1 MSRALL
7 FRGRIAGWGTTSGTR
22 VVVGRWDVSPFGA
35 FADVMVER
43 PDGERVLL
51 APTAE
56 VAALVASTYTFD
68 RVEVVPVS
76 VTDEAG
82 TGAPPSG
89 AAGTVALPSGEAGTG
104 TGAPPSGEAE
114 TGTRTPPSGEA
125 GTGAPQSG
133 AGGSGAAPSPWLAV
147 AGPLEARLVV
157 GQRTGLGRALRA
169 VPDRLAASR
178 RFTAVTDPVARALLH
193 GVRTRG
199 SAGAGRVEH
208 YGATDV
214 HGIVDAGTT
223 WDGEPL
229 GGLAP
234 VDPPVRFGFGSTP
247 RRPAVTDV
255 VTTIVLPRD

>member
-51 APTAE
+51 APAAE

-76 VTDEAG
+76 VTDG
-82 TGAPPSG
+82 PGDD
-89 AAGTVALPSGEAGTG
+89 
-104 TGAPPSGEAE
+104 APPSGEGRPGAV
-114 TGTRTPPSGEA
+114 PP
-125 GTGAPQSG
+125 
-133 AGGSGAAPSPWLAV
+133 PWIVV

-178 RFTAVTDPVARALLH
+178 RFTAVTDPAARALLH

-223 WDGEPL
+223 WEGAPL